1 MCAERRRIML
11 GELLLRAG
19 VITEEQ
25 LRTALAEQKKW
36 GGKLGQV
43 LVDLNFLDEGLLV
56 KALSKQLNLPRVDF
70 EGLVI
75 PPEAMKMLGAE
86 FANKRQVLPIS
97 YEAGKK
103 QLVVAMSDPGDLGL
117 VDEIEFKTGCRVRV
131 AVAGDRA
138 LARAIQQVYFSEA
151 VAAGSVMKEEQP
163 MKMTG
168 PLGNTM
174 VRHVD
179 TVKKEDQI
187 PTDPPPPP
195 VEGGGLAEDKIKRLE
210 QLQLKQVQVLKAVV
224 ELLIE
229 RGYIDREEYRRKVEK

>member
-25 LRTALAEQKKW
+25 LRSALAEQKKW

-43 LVDLNFLDEGLLV
+43 LVDLNYLDEGLLV
-56 KALSKQLNLPRVDF
+56 KALSKQLDLPRVDF
-70 EGLVI
+70 EGLKI
-75 PPEAMKMLGAE
+75 PPEVLKTLDPE
-86 FANKRQVLPIS
+86 FANRRQVLPIS
-97 YEAGKK
+97 LDAAKK

-117 VDEIEFKTGCRVRV
+117 IDEIGFKTGCRVRV

-138 LARAIQQVYFSEA
+138 LARAIQQFYFGEA
-151 VAAGSVMKEEQP
+151 VSAGGVMKEEQP

-174 VRHVD
+174 VRHAEA
-179 TVKKEDQI
+179 VKREDQI
-187 PTDPPPPP
+187 PTVPPPPAG
-195 VEGGGLAEDKIKRLE
+195 EGGPAEDKIKRLE

-229 RGYIDREEYRRKVEK
+229 RGYIEREEYRRKVEK

>member
-1 MCAERRRIML
+1 ML

-56 KALSKQLNLPRVDF
+56 KALSKQLALPRVDF
-70 EGLVI
+70 VGLVI
-75 PPEAMKMLGAE
+75 SPEALRQLDAE
-86 FANKRQVLPIS
+86 FSNKRQVLPIS
-97 YEAGKK
+97 FDESKK
-103 QLVVAMSDPGDLGL
+103 QLVVAMSDPGDLDL
-117 VDEIEFKTGCRVRV
+117 LDEIEFKTGCRVQV

-138 LARAIQQVYFSEA
+138 LSRAVRQFYFGETMTS
-151 VAAGSVMKEEQP
+151 GSVIKEDKP
-163 MKMTG
+163 MKMTD

-174 VRHVD
+174 VC
-179 TVKKEDQI
+179 
-187 PTDPPPPP
+187 PTSPPPP
-195 VEGGGLAEDKIKRLE
+195 VAGDNLTEDRIKRLE
-210 QLQLKQVQVLKAVV
+210 QLQLKQVLVLKAVV

-229 RGYIDREEYRRKVEK
+229 RGYIEREEYRRKVEK

>member
-1 MCAERRRIML
+1 ML

-56 KALSKQLNLPRVDF
+56 KALSKQLDLPRIDF
-70 EGLVI
+70 AGLVI
-75 PPEAMKMLGAE
+75 PPEALKLLDPE

-97 YEAGKK
+97 YDASKK
-103 QLVVAMSDPGDLGL
+103 QLVVATSDPGDLGL
-117 VDEIEFKTGCRVRV
+117 VDEVEFKTGCRVRV

-138 LARAIQQVYFSEA
+138 LARAIQQHYFGEA
-151 VAAGSVMKEEQP
+151 VTAGSVIKEEKP
-163 MKMTG
+163 MKMVG
-168 PLGNTM
+168 PLGNTV
-174 VRHVD
+174 VRKAEE
-179 TVKKEDQI
+179 VKKADQLS
-187 PTDPPPPP
+187 TAPPPP
-195 VEGGGLAEDKIKRLE
+195 VEEDGLAEDKIKRLE

-229 RGYIDREEYRRKVEK
+229 RGYIEREEYRRKVEK

>member
-19 VITEEQ
+19 VITEDQ
-25 LRTALAEQKKW
+25 LRKALAEQKKW

-56 KALSKQLNLPRVDF
+56 KALSKQLNLPRMDF
-70 EGLVI
+70 EGISI
-75 PPEAMKMLGAE
+75 PPEALKLLDAE

-97 YEAGKK
+97 YEEGKK

-117 VDEIEFKTGCRVRV
+117 VDEIKFRTGCRVKV

-138 LARAIQQVYFSEA
+138 LARAIQQHYFGEA
-151 VAAGSVMKEEQP
+151 VSAGSV
-163 MKMTG
+163 
-168 PLGNTM
+168 
-174 VRHVD
+174 V
-179 TVKKEDQI
+179 KEDQI
-187 PTDPPPPP
+187 PTAPPPPAQSP
-195 VEGGGLAEDKIKRLE
+195 SPAPAPDTATGDGPAEDKIKRLE

-229 RGYIDREEYRRKVEK
+229 RGYIEREEYRKKVES

>member
-1 MCAERRRIML
+1 ML

-19 VITEEQ
+19 VITEDQ
-25 LRTALAEQKKW
+25 LRKALAEQKKW

-43 LVDLNFLDEGLLV
+43 LVDLNFLDESLLV

-70 EGLVI
+70 EGITI
-75 PPEAMKMLGAE
+75 PPEALKLLDAE

-97 YEAGKK
+97 YEEGKK

-117 VDEIEFKTGCRVRV
+117 VDEIKFKTGCRVKV

-138 LARAIQQVYFSEA
+138 LARAIQQHYFSEA
-151 VAAGSVMKEEQP
+151 VSAGSIV
-163 MKMTG
+163 
-168 PLGNTM
+168 
-174 VRHVD
+174 
-179 TVKKEDQI
+179 KEDQI
-187 PTDPPPPP
+187 PTAPPPPAP
-195 VEGGGLAEDKIKRLE
+195 AQAAPALAQAEVGGDGPAEEKIKRLE

-229 RGYIDREEYRRKVEK
+229 RGYIEREEYRKKVES

>member
-1 MCAERRRIML
+1 ML

-25 LRTALAEQKKW
+25 LRKALAEQKKW

-56 KALSKQLNLPRVDF
+56 KALSKQLNLPRMDF
-70 EGLVI
+70 EGITI
-75 PPEAMKMLGAE
+75 PPEALELLDAE

-97 YEAGKK
+97 FDQGKK

-117 VDEIEFKTGCRVRV
+117 VDEIKFKTGCRVKV

-138 LARAIQQVYFSEA
+138 LARAIQQHYFGETVSA
-151 VAAGSVMKEEQP
+151 VDAGSV
-163 MKMTG
+163 
-168 PLGNTM
+168 
-174 VRHVD
+174 V
-179 TVKKEDQI
+179 KEDQI
-187 PTDPPPPP
+187 PTAPPPPAQAAPAPVQAQAGGDGP
-195 VEGGGLAEDKIKRLE
+195 VEEKITRLE

-229 RGYIDREEYRRKVEK
+229 RGYIEREEYRKKVEN

>member
-1 MCAERRRIML
+1 ML

-25 LRTALAEQKKW
+25 LRKALAEQKKW

-70 EGLVI
+70 EGITI
-75 PPEAMKMLGAE
+75 PPEALKLLDAE

-97 YEAGKK
+97 YEEGKK

-117 VDEIEFKTGCRVRV
+117 VDEVKFKTGCRIKV

-138 LARAIQQVYFSEA
+138 LARAIQQHYFGETVDA
-151 VAAGSVMKEEQP
+151 VNAGSV
-163 MKMTG
+163 
-168 PLGNTM
+168 
-174 VRHVD
+174 V
-179 TVKKEDQI
+179 KEDQI
-187 PTDPPPPP
+187 PTAPPPPASAQA
-195 VEGGGLAEDKIKRLE
+195 GGDGPAEEKIARLE

-229 RGYIDREEYRRKVEK
+229 RGYIEREEYRKKVES

>member
-1 MCAERRRIML
+1 ML

-25 LRTALAEQKKW
+25 LRKALAEQKKW

-56 KALSKQLNLPRVDF
+56 KALSKQLNLPRMDF
-70 EGLVI
+70 EGITI
-75 PPEAMKMLGAE
+75 PPEALELLDAE
-86 FANKRQVLPIS
+86 FANKRQVLPVS
-97 YEAGKK
+97 FDKGKK

-117 VDEIEFKTGCRVRV
+117 VDEIKFKTGCRIKV

-138 LARAIQQVYFSEA
+138 LARAIQQYYFA
-151 VAAGSVMKEEQP
+151 GAASAESIG
-163 MKMTG
+163 
-168 PLGNTM
+168 
-174 VRHVD
+174 
-179 TVKKEDQI
+179 KEDQI
-187 PTDPPPPP
+187 PTAPPPPAPAQAGGDGP
-195 VEGGGLAEDKIKRLE
+195 VEEKITRLE

-229 RGYIDREEYRRKVEK
+229 RGYIEREEYRLKVEK

>member
-1 MCAERRRIML
+1 
-11 GELLLRAG
+11 
-19 VITEEQ
+19 
-25 LRTALAEQKKW
+25 
-36 GGKLGQV
+36 V

-70 EGLVI
+70 EGITI
-75 PPEAMKMLGAE
+75 PPEALKLLDAE

-97 YEAGKK
+97 YEESKK

-117 VDEIEFKTGCRVRV
+117 VDEIKFKTGCRVRV

-138 LARAIQQVYFSEA
+138 LARAIQQHYFSEA
-151 VAAGSVMKEEQP
+151 VTAGSVVAEDKP

-168 PLGNTM
+168 PLGDTM
-174 VRHVD
+174 VSKAEEVQ
-179 TVKKEDQI
+179 KEDQI
-187 PTDPPPPP
+187 PTAPPHPEARLAPPPP
-195 VEGGGLAEDKIKRLE
+195 VSDGPSEEKIKRLE

-229 RGYIDREEYRRKVEK
+229 RGYIEREDYRKKVES

>member
-1 MCAERRRIML
+1 ML

-56 KALSKQLNLPRVDF
+56 KALSKQLDLPRVDF

-75 PPEAMKMLGAE
+75 PPETLKQLDAE

-97 YEAGKK
+97 FDESKK

-138 LARAIQQVYFSEA
+138 LTRAVQQFYFGEA
-151 VAAGSVMKEEQP
+151 VSAGSVLKEDKP

-179 TVKKEDQI
+179 EVRKEDQI
-187 PTDPPPPP
+187 PTAPPPPP
-195 VEGGGLAEDKIKRLE
+195 VAGDDLAEDKIKRLE
-210 QLQLKQVQVLKAVV
+210 LLQLKQVQVLKAVV

-229 RGYIDREEYRRKVEK
+229 RGYIEREEYRRKVEK

>member
-19 VITEEQ
+19 VITEDQ
-25 LRTALAEQKKW
+25 LRKALAEQKKW

-56 KALSKQLNLPRVDF
+56 KALSKQLNLPRMDF
-70 EGLVI
+70 EGISI
-75 PPEAMKMLGAE
+75 PPEALKLLDAE

-97 YEAGKK
+97 YEEGKK
-103 QLVVAMSDPGDLGL
+103 QLVVAMSDPGDLSL
-117 VDEIEFKTGCRVRV
+117 VDEIKFRTGCRVKV

-138 LARAIQQVYFSEA
+138 LARAIQQHYFSEA
-151 VAAGSVMKEEQP
+151 VSAGGV
-163 MKMTG
+163 
-168 PLGNTM
+168 
-174 VRHVD
+174 V
-179 TVKKEDQI
+179 KEDQI
-187 PTDPPPPP
+187 PTAPPPPAQATAP
-195 VEGGGLAEDKIKRLE
+195 APTPAPAQAGGDGPAEEKIKRLE

-229 RGYIDREEYRRKVEK
+229 RGYIEREEYRKKVEN

>member
-1 MCAERRRIML
+1 ML

-25 LRTALAEQKKW
+25 LRKALAEQKKW

-56 KALSKQLNLPRVDF
+56 KALSKQLNLPRMDF
-70 EGLVI
+70 EGITI
-75 PPEAMKMLGAE
+75 PPEALELLDAE

-97 YEAGKK
+97 FDPGKK

-117 VDEIEFKTGCRVRV
+117 VDEIKFKTGCRVKV

-138 LARAIQQVYFSEA
+138 LARAIQQHYFGEA
-151 VAAGSVMKEEQP
+151 VDAVGAGSV
-163 MKMTG
+163 
-168 PLGNTM
+168 
-174 VRHVD
+174 V
-179 TVKKEDQI
+179 KEDQI
-187 PTDPPPPP
+187 PTAPPPPAAPAPAPAQAPAQAPATGNGP
-195 VEGGGLAEDKIKRLE
+195 VEEKITRLE

-229 RGYIDREEYRRKVEK
+229 RGYIEREEYRKKVES

>member
-19 VITEEQ
+19 VITEKQ
-25 LRTALAEQKKW
+25 LRKALAEQKKW

-56 KALSKQLNLPRVDF
+56 KALSKQLNLPRMDF
-70 EGLVI
+70 EGITI
-75 PPEAMKMLGAE
+75 PPEALKLLDAE
-86 FANKRQVLPIS
+86 FANKRQVLPVS
-97 YEAGKK
+97 FDQGKK

-117 VDEIEFKTGCRVRV
+117 VDEIKFKTGCRIKV

-138 LARAIQQVYFSEA
+138 LARAIQQHYFGEA
-151 VAAGSVMKEEQP
+151 VSAGSV
-163 MKMTG
+163 
-168 PLGNTM
+168 
-174 VRHVD
+174 V
-179 TVKKEDQI
+179 KEDQI
-187 PTDPPPPP
+187 PTAPPPPAQAQP
-195 VEGGGLAEDKIKRLE
+195 AQATAGGEEKITRLE

-229 RGYIDREEYRRKVEK
+229 RGYIEREEYRKKVEK

>member
-19 VITEEQ
+19 VITEDQ
-25 LRTALAEQKKW
+25 LRKALAEQKKW

-70 EGLVI
+70 EGITI
-75 PPEAMKMLGAE
+75 PPEALKLLDAE

-97 YEAGKK
+97 YEEGKK

-117 VDEIEFKTGCRVRV
+117 VDEIKFKTGCRVRV

-138 LARAIQQVYFSEA
+138 LARAIQQYYFSEA
-151 VAAGSVMKEEQP
+151 VTTGSVVAEDKP

-168 PLGNTM
+168 PQGNTM
-174 VRHVD
+174 VRKAEEVQ
-179 TVKKEDQI
+179 KEDQI
-187 PTDPPPPP
+187 PTAPPPPSASDGP
-195 VEGGGLAEDKIKRLE
+195 SEEKIKRLE

-229 RGYIDREEYRRKVEK
+229 RGYIEREDYRKKVEN

>member
-1 MCAERRRIML
+1 ML

-19 VITEEQ
+19 VITEDQ
-25 LRTALAEQKKW
+25 LRKALAEQKKW

-70 EGLVI
+70 EGITI
-75 PPEAMKMLGAE
+75 PPEALNLLDGE

-97 YEAGKK
+97 YDQGKK
-103 QLVVAMSDPGDLGL
+103 QLVVAMSDPGDLTL
-117 VDEIEFKTGCRVRV
+117 VDEIKFKTSCRIKV

-138 LARAIQQVYFSEA
+138 LARAIQQHYFGGT
-151 VAAGSVMKEEQP
+151 VTAGSVVP
-163 MKMTG
+163 
-168 PLGNTM
+168 
-174 VRHVD
+174 
-179 TVKKEDQI
+179 EDQI
-187 PTDPPPPP
+187 PTAPPPPAQAAPERAQGEGDGP
-195 VEGGGLAEDKIKRLE
+195 VGEKITRLE

-229 RGYIDREEYRRKVEK
+229 RGYIDREEYRQKVEK

>member
-1 MCAERRRIML
+1 ML

-25 LRTALAEQKKW
+25 LRKALAEQKKW

-56 KALSKQLNLPRVDF
+56 KALSKQLSLPRMDF
-70 EGLVI
+70 EGITI
-75 PPEAMKMLGAE
+75 PPEALELLDAE
-86 FANKRQVLPIS
+86 FANKRQVLPVS
-97 YEAGKK
+97 FDKGKK

-117 VDEIEFKTGCRVRV
+117 VDEIKFKTGCRVKV

-138 LARAIQQVYFSEA
+138 LARAIQQHYFSEA
-151 VAAGSVMKEEQP
+151 ASAGSV
-163 MKMTG
+163 
-168 PLGNTM
+168 
-174 VRHVD
+174 V
-179 TVKKEDQI
+179 KEDQI
-187 PTDPPPPP
+187 PTAPPPTSAPAPAQAPAPHPAASDGP
-195 VEGGGLAEDKIKRLE
+195 VEEKITRLE

-229 RGYIDREEYRRKVEK
+229 RGYIEREEYRLKVEK

>member
-19 VITEEQ
+19 VITEDQ

-70 EGLVI
+70 EGI
-75 PPEAMKMLGAE
+75 TIAPEALKMLDAE

-97 YEAGKK
+97 HDAGKK

-117 VDEIEFKTGCRVRV
+117 VDEIKFKTGCRVRV

-138 LARAIQQVYFSEA
+138 LARAIQQHYFGEA
-151 VAAGSVMKEEQP
+151 VTAGSVSKQDKP

-174 VRHVD
+174 VRKVD
-179 TVKKEDQI
+179 EAKREDQI
-187 PTDPPPPP
+187 PTAPPPPP
-195 VEGGGLAEDKIKRLE
+195 VAADEAEEKIKRLE

-229 RGYIDREEYRRKVEK
+229 RGYIEREEYRQKVEK

>member
-1 MCAERRRIML
+1 ML

-25 LRTALAEQKKW
+25 LRKALAEQKKW

-70 EGLVI
+70 EGI
-75 PPEAMKMLGAE
+75 AISPEALKLLDAE

-97 YEAGKK
+97 YEEGKK

-117 VDEIEFKTGCRVRV
+117 VDEIGFKTGCRVKV

-138 LARAIQQVYFSEA
+138 LARAIQKHYFSEA
-151 VAAGSVMKEEQP
+151 VSAGSIV
-163 MKMTG
+163 
-168 PLGNTM
+168 
-174 VRHVD
+174 
-179 TVKKEDQI
+179 KEDQV
-187 PTDPPPPP
+187 PTAPPPPAP
-195 VEGGGLAEDKIKRLE
+195 AQAAAPAPTPAPAQVDGDGPAEEKIKRLE

-229 RGYIDREEYRRKVEK
+229 RGYIEREEYRKKVEN